1 MMEAWK
7 QSLSEATW
15 QCIRPRRKG
24 CRADEMWSYSQ
35 RQQIRENNRKRK
47 VSLHIGLVS
56 YRKECGKMQ
65 YEITSQKSILMQ
77 ARRIA
82 KNPASSVILLLDFF
96 LLSVA
101 LHHYPGL
108 FNRTNLA
115 FGNFGLPFG
124 FGFGFGQSCS

>member
-35 RQQIRENNRKRK
+35 RQQIRESNRKRK
-47 VSLHIGLVS
+47 VSLQIGLVS

-82 KNPASSVILLLDFF
+82 KNPASSVILLLDLF

-108 FNRTNLA
+108 FNRTK
-115 FGNFGLPFG
+115 
-124 FGFGFGQSCS
+124 SCVWQFRFTFRFRLRFRPKL

>member
-15 QCIRPRRKG
+15 QCIRPRSKG
-24 CRADEMWSYSQ
+24 CRADEMWSYIQ
-35 RQQIRENNRKRK
+35 RQQIRGSNRKRK

-56 YRKECGKMQ
+56 YRKECGKIQ

-82 KNPASSVILLLDFF
+82 KYPASSVILLLDLF
-96 LLSVA
+96 LLTVA
-101 LHHYPGL
+101 LHQYPGL
-108 FNRTNLA
+108 FNRTK
-115 FGNFGLPFG
+115 
-124 FGFGFGQSCS
+124 SCVWQFWFTFRFRPKL

>member
-1 MMEAWK
+1 
-7 QSLSEATW
+7 
-15 QCIRPRRKG
+15 
-24 CRADEMWSYSQ
+24 MWSYSQ

-101 LHHYPGL
+101 LHHYPDL
-108 FNRTNLA
+108 FNGMTESQYK
-115 FGNFGLPFG
+115 FLPKPKANRKIKRN
-124 FGFGFGQSCS
+124 

>member
-1 MMEAWK
+1 VYKAEKERM
-7 QSLSEATW
+7 QS
-15 QCIRPRRKG
+15 
-24 CRADEMWSYSQ
+24 DEMWSYSQ

-82 KNPASSVILLLDFF
+82 KNPASSVILLLDLF

-108 FNRTNLA
+108 FNRTK
-115 FGNFGLPFG
+115 
-124 FGFGFGQSCS
+124 SCVWQFRFTFRFRLRFRPKL

>member
-15 QCIRPRRKG
+15 QCIRPRSKG

-35 RQQIRENNRKRK
+35 RQQIRESNRKRK

-82 KNPASSVILLLDFF
+82 KYPVILLLDLILPF
-96 LLSVA
+96 VA

-108 FNRTNLA
+108 FNRTK
-115 FGNFGLPFG
+115 
-124 FGFGFGQSCS
+124 SCVWQFRFTFRFRLWFRPKL